1 MSRGG
6 GTPAVEQSSLRGKLA
21 DAWVAELVY
30 ACDSKSHESNLV
42 WVRLPPQAYKNG
54 FITRF

>member
-6 GTPAVEQSSLRGKLA
+6 GTPIVEQSSLRGKLA

-54 FITRF
+54 C